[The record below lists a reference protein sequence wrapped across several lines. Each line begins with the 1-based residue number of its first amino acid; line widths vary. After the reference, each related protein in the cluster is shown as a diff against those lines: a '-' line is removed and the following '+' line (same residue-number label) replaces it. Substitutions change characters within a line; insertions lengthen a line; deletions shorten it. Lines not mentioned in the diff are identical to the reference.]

1 MATRTIY
8 LVRHGHYEEWK
19 NDDLPLEGHLTGYG
33 IDQARLTARALK
45 SNPITAIY
53 TSNLNRAVETGEI
66 IKDEFP
72 LVSFEEDELLQECVP
87 VIPDEWA
94 EFFKDYPHEKLSVDK
109 ARADKAFEKYF
120 QTAVDDNQQ
129 EIIVAH
135 GNLIRYLLC
144 RVLEVDG
151 GSWSGF
157 YSDNCGI
164 TKVII
169 LSNGWRRLISYN
181 DTSHLP
187 KRLVGTIPHGG
198 LSDTL
203 LQAAQEAE
211 TRGDK
216 ELAHNLAQ
224 NANSILYSLES
235 EKTFAVEEWLK
246 RLKAG

>member
-1 MATRTIY
+1 
-8 LVRHGHYEEWK
+8 V
-19 NDDLPLEGHLTGYG
+19 
-33 IDQARLTARALK
+33 
-45 SNPITAIY
+45 
-53 TSNLNRAVETGEI
+53 
-66 IKDEFP
+66 
-72 LVSFEEDELLQECVP
+72 
-87 VIPDEWA
+87 
-94 EFFKDYPHEKLSVDK
+94 EFFKDYPPEKLEVDQ

-120 QTAVDDNQQ
+120 QPALETNQV
-129 EIIVAH
+129 EIIIAH

-144 RVLEVDG
+144 RLLEVEP

-157 YSDNCGI
+157 YTDNCGI
-164 TKVII
+164 TKLMV

-216 ELAHNLAQ
+216 KLAHNLAE
-224 NANSILYSLES
+224 NANGILYSLES
-235 EKTFAVEEWLK
+235 EKTIAVEEWLK